1 MAAVSGGGMEC
12 ATTRPTTILVIGP
25 GWLGRPLAVQLA
37 ADGHAVFTLQRSAP
51 SGAATH
57 AGITALTG
65 DIATATE
72 EHALAALRAMLP
84 APIDHLV
91 VCVAPS
97 RARGDDYAIYPQASA
112 GAAAL
117 ARAMAIRSV
126 LYVSSTGVYDRHD
139 GSEVTE
145 QSAITPHDARV
156 QALYDAEQ
164 HIATV
169 AHHADATVH
178 IVRAAGLYGPHRDP
192 AARFADPAFADPAF
206 AAGDVWCNFSWRDD
220 VISAI
225 THLMQYGRAPG
236 VRVFNCADGTPLRSS
251 EIAATLSGRA
261 LHTPEERAPVDPG
274 APVRSGRSNQ
284 RINIDA
290 LLATGWR
297 PAAPTVYD
305 GLRLLGHQVP
315 LAAATS

>member
-1 MAAVSGGGMEC
+1 
-12 ATTRPTTILVIGP
+12 
-25 GWLGRPLAVQLA
+25 VQ
-37 ADGHAVFTLQRSAP
+37 SA
-51 SGAATH
+51 
-57 AGITALTG
+57 
-65 DIATATE
+65 
-72 EHALAALRAMLP
+72 LP

-91 VCVAPS
+91 VCIAPS
-97 RARGDDYAIYPQASA
+97 RARGDDYGVYPQAAA

-117 ARAMAIRSV
+117 ANALDIRSV
-126 LYVSSTGVYDRHD
+126 LYVSSTGVYDRQD

-145 QSAITPHDARV
+145 QSVITPRDARV

-164 HIATV
+164 RIATV

-178 IVRAAGLYGPHRDP
+178 IVRAAGLYGPARDP
-192 AARFADPAFADPAF
+192 VARFADPAF

-225 THLMQYGRAPG
+225 AHLLQHDRAPG
-236 VRVFNCADGTPLRSS
+236 VRIFNCADGTPLRSS
-251 EIAATLSGRA
+251 DISATLTGRTMHA
-261 LHTPEERAPVDPG
+261 PNERAAIERAPIDRS

-284 RINIDA
+284 RINVDA

-315 LAAATS
+315 LAAAAS